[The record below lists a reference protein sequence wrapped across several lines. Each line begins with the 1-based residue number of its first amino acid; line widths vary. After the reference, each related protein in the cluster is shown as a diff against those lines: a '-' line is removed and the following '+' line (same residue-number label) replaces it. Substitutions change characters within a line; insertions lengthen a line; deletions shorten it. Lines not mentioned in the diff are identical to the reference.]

1 MGSGSLSQETKS
13 AFKKY
18 LDEPLKSP
26 SSSRFTQGTGSSINV
41 ASLIFDYMDK
51 IDQMSTTVS
60 YDPVVSDV

>member
-1 MGSGSLSQETKS
+1 M
-13 AFKKY
+13 
-18 LDEPLKSP
+18 
-26 SSSRFTQGTGSSINV
+26 NV